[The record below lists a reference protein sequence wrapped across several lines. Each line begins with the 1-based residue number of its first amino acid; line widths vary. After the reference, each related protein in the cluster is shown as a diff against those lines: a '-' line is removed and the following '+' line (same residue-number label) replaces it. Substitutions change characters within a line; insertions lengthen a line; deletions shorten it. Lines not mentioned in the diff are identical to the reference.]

1 MTHSLRRVRKPW
13 LRGLGQQH
21 ISIVV
26 FMVEDSPFEIHIW
39 LADIKQVV
47 ARLVVIIHS
56 CYQIHGILLATKYVT
71 NTWKKSKNRRACPS
85 INQTRGNQFVMLYS
99 IWITFM
105 LADILSFTRYLFL
118 FCRIL
123 NFMLLFWIF
132 VLLDITNMLP
142 QIHKWLVRYYKIVS
156 VSWYIFC

>member
-1 MTHSLRRVRKPW
+1 MTQGFGPTTHFHCGVYG
-13 LRGLGQQH
+13 RGFTVWDTYLV
-21 ISIVV
+21 SWYKT
-26 FMVEDSPFEIHIW
+26 SCC
-39 LADIKQVV
+39 LASCYNT
-47 ARLVVIIHS
+47 S

-105 LADILSFTRYLFL
+105 LADILSVTRYLFL

-123 NFMLLFWIF
+123 SFMLLFWIF